1 MKAVISV
8 DSTSQ
13 FMIAGGLAARLSSF
27 NDQELAGIQANIKK
41 EVEATADAEVSMVT
55 LLEIVALSGSRSRRE
70 GIDLTVIITWASISS
85 VSDLVVAKDAI
96 EAAIAADQFSFDY
109 SYDDSIF
116 TVTSSDISS
125 VSLEPAVPEICV
137 DYCTAHDMEPSKHGK
152 SHKSKKKVKHM
163 HVKKLKKVRQVKSK
177 SSKSKST
184 KEGKWSKTDQPHGK
198 SMAADIFAVCS
209 CLVFFFYCIA
219 VVGSKR
225 GFLYKTIVCERA
237 TPMFL

>member
-1 MKAVISV
+1 LKAAISV
-8 DSTSQ
+8 DTDSTSQ
-13 FMIAGGLAARLSSF
+13 FVVAGGLTARLSSF
-27 NDQELAGIQANIKK
+27 NDQELAGIEANIKK

-177 SSKSKST
+177 SSK
-184 KEGKWSKTDQPHGK
+184 EGKGSKFGAKHGK
-198 SMAADIFAVCS
+198 SMAADIFADAQEDLTRCVNFCS
-209 CLVFFFYCIA
+209 GGA
-219 VVGSKR
+219 RTAKTKKADKKTKKKGKKR
-225 GFLYKTIVCERA
+225 
-237 TPMFL
+237 